1 LVFQQNN
8 DEKHDAMT
16 CTTTSSHRKGFLQ
29 VEDAKL
35 EETAKE
41 KNQNNLVSSFA
52 EKALAVAA
60 PVVPTKGDGEVDHDR
75 CVSAMAVLFF
85 C

>member
-1 LVFQQNN
+1 LVFQQNK
-8 DEKHDAMT
+8 DQKHDAMT
-16 CTTTSSHRKGFLQ
+16 CTTTSSHQKGFLQ
-29 VEDAKL
+29 GEDGKL

-52 EKALAVAA
+52 EKALSVAA

-75 CVSAMAVLFF
+75 CVSAMVV
-85 C
+85 